1 MFRETTSVIG
11 IGNRHRFQE
20 SKSTI
25 TYRFSV
31 PVTSVTFGQ
40 NWWNGEPGAEMGN
53 RHWFQE
59 SESGSTITI
68 NSRFR
73 LLLTRTFEIKNRER
87 TTTTS
92 QLVRQQLTYR
102 NNATPQQVRFSNVV
116 LI

>member
-1 MFRETTSVIG
+1 MFRETTSVLG

-20 SKSTI
+20 SESTI
-25 TYRFSV
+25 TYLFSV
-31 PVTSVTFGQ
+31 PVTFSQ

-68 NSRFR
+68 DSRFR
-73 LLLTRTFEIKNRER
+73 LLSTRTFEIKNREQ

-92 QLVRQQLTYR
+92 QLVRQQLI
-102 NNATPQQVRFSNVV
+102 PQQVRFSNVV